1 MYGVVDCVRLLETSS
16 RRVVLQVVYHVR
28 VLTVVFLLNDL
39 SFCMILKGLYN
50 VYVLTL
56 HLKLLQ
62 GQITSERAS
71 R

>member
-1 MYGVVDCVRLLETSS
+1 MMVFTYGVFGYRLCC
-16 RRVVLQVVYHVR
+16 VVLQVVYHVR

-56 HLKLLQ
+56 HLKLLL
-62 GQITSERAS
+62 
-71 R
+71 